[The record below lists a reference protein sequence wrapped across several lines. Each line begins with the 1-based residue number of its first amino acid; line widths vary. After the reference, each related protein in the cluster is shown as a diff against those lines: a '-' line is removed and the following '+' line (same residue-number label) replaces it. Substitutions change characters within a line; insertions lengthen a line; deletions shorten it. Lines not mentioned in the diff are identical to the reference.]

1 MPCAILS
8 LSLQSRFAPRFA
20 WLDGKVSL
28 NDYAVQVRLSRISP
42 GRGKVL
48 GVDVGAV
55 HPPPEPLC
63 GQQGVDA
70 GRPHSDVQTRDLGA
84 IGTGGRVR
92 VEEVL
97 DPEEVVH
104 PARQCTHV

>member
-1 MPCAILS
+1 M
-8 LSLQSRFAPRFA
+8 
-20 WLDGKVSL
+20 
-28 NDYAVQVRLSRISP
+28 P

>member
-1 MPCAILS
+1 MPRAALS
-8 LSLQSRFAPRFA
+8 WSLQSRFAPRFA
-20 WLDGKVSL
+20 WLDGEVSL
-28 NDYAVQVRLSRISP
+28 SDKSVQVRLSRIMP

-48 GVDVGAV
+48 EVDVGAV